1 MSTPRTAPRTAPR
14 TQTGRWSHLL
24 LAAAVSVVHASCGRS
39 SAPKPDAVVSDFVE
53 HLQAGGRSPDAAR
66 GVFELLAKSA
76 RDNLRARAER
86 YAAASGRA
94 LPPERMIA
102 PHMGEVAFE
111 PRAFRTLRAAGD
123 EAEVEVVG
131 LLEGERARVQL
142 VWEEGAWKVVLPL
155 PALPPVTQRRPVED
169 R

>member
-1 MSTPRTAPRTAPR
+1 MPSPHIALRRN
-14 TQTGRWSHLL
+14 GSRWGCLL
-24 LAAAVSVVHASCGRS
+24 LGAALSCAHAACGRS
-39 SAPKPDAVVSDFVE
+39 AAPKPDVVVSELVE

-66 GVFELLAKSA
+66 GAFELLSKAA

-102 PHMGEVAFE
+102 PHMSEVAFE
-111 PRAFRTLRAAGD
+111 PRAFRTLRAAND

-142 VWEEGAWKVVLPL
+142 VWEEGAWKVALPL